1 MKNIEK
7 HQYTNSLIK
16 EISPYLLQHAHNPVN
31 WQAWSKKAKKLFEFY
46 IPNMLACFSVQ
57 PSSLPLLKNR
67 FEKNHTLIYLCE
79 NNLYKLPQQEVKGII
94 KIMKVKL

>member
-1 MKNIEK
+1 MKLFLN
-7 HQYTNSLIK
+7 
-16 EISPYLLQHAHNPVN
+16 LLQHAQNPVN
-31 WQAWSKKAKKLFEFY
+31 WQGWSKKPKELFEFY

-79 NNLYKLPQQEVKGII
+79 NNLYKLPQQEII